1 MEAGNDSRMI
11 VLNKK
16 TNDEH
21 VVEYKFPQFDLFRKG
36 KRKVLYESRKKF
48 KKDIVEKY
56 NFFNYAEI
64 DNYISTQSLIDQFS
78 FLPDF
83 IIIHSVTHFINA
95 KNINEI
101 YKATNKPIF
110 WNLLDMAPMTGGCH
124 YAWDCEGYKK
134 HCGYCPGLS
143 SKREKDVSRKNYEFK
158 SRYLSEIPLTI
169 IPTTHTLLQQVNS
182 SSLFRDNAKV
192 KIMLAVDATIF
203 KPGEKSLARKTFNL
217 SPSAKIIFAGSQ
229 DVTEERKGY
238 HYFIESLE
246 KLNELLTPNERENI
260 IVLLAGHINKK
271 IEIPFKMKCVGFLS
285 EELLVKA
292 YQSSD
297 LFLCASIE
305 DSGPVMI
312 NQAVM
317 CGTPVVSFN
326 MGVAPDL
333 VITGETGYL
342 AKLRDSEDLAKGIRL
357 IIEMDNTSYDT
368 MSKNCRELGLNDC
381 HPFTQSNKFF
391 ELFNNH
397 LI

>member
-1 MEAGNDSRMI
+1 MVQTQLLKSALTITNPFNSIDDIKKWITQRNEAVQI
-11 VLNKK
+11 VIENIRFGEMDKWKLDRENGLLKHTSGRFFTIEGINIT
-16 TNDEH
+16 TNW
-21 VVEYKFPQFDLFRKG
+21 G
-36 KRKVLYESRKKF
+36 KVGEWEQP
-48 KKDIVEKY
+48 II
-56 NFFNYAEI
+56 NQPEI

-169 IPTTHTLLQQVNS
+169 IPPTHTLLQQVNS

-271 IEIPFKMKCVGFLS
+271 
-285 EELLVKA
+285 A
-292 YQSSD
+292 
-297 LFLCASIE
+297 
-305 DSGPVMI
+305 
-312 NQAVM
+312 
-317 CGTPVVSFN
+317 
-326 MGVAPDL
+326 
-333 VITGETGYL
+333 
-342 AKLRDSEDLAKGIRL
+342 LRR
-357 IIEMDNTSYDT
+357 
-368 MSKNCRELGLNDC
+368 
-381 HPFTQSNKFF
+381 F
-391 ELFNNH
+391 
-397 LI
+397 